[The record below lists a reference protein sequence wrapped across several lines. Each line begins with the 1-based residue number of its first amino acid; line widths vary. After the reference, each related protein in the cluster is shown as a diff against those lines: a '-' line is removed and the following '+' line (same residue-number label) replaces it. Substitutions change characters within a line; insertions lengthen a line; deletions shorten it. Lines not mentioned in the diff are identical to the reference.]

1 MVGPARGGRERAVE
15 PLGAPVAAIPTART
29 SRQAG
34 RRALGAVLPVLPAG
48 VFLAVFFVYPLARMV
63 LLSLG
68 DERGLFVHYAAIVGS
83 PVYMTVLAMT
93 FETALGVTAFCVLLG
108 VPTAYLLA
116 GVRGRLAG
124 VLLVAV
130 VLPFLTSILIRTYAW
145 MAILG
150 RDGVVNRLLL
160 ASGLVSAP
168 LPLMHNAFGVYV
180 GMVHVLLP
188 FMILPVYS
196 VMTGIDATLLRA
208 AQSLGATPSRTLVT
222 VVLPLALPGIASG
235 ALLVFLIAIGFYI
248 TPALLGGMKQVM
260 ISNLIE
266 IQVVELLNWGFASAL
281 ALVLLV
287 ATIVIMVVFDRFL
300 GLDRL
305 TV

>member
-1 MVGPARGGRERAVE
+1 
-15 PLGAPVAAIPTART
+15 
-29 SRQAG
+29 
-34 RRALGAVLPVLPAG
+34 
-48 VFLAVFFVYPLARMV
+48 
-63 LLSLG
+63 
-68 DERGLFVHYAAIVGS
+68 
-83 PVYMTVLAMT
+83 MTVLGLT
-93 FETALGVTAFCVLLG
+93 FKTALGVTVLCVVLG

-116 GVRGRLAG
+116 GLQGTWRN

-150 RDGVVNRLLL
+150 RNGVVNQLLL
-160 ASGLVSAP
+160 GAGLTEAP
-168 LPLMHNAFGVYV
+168 VRLMHNELGVYV

-196 VMTGIDATLLRA
+196 VMSAIDHRLLRA
-208 AQSLGATPSRTLVT
+208 AESLGASPRRALLT
-222 VVLPLALPGIASG
+222 VFLPLALPGIASG

-248 TPALLGGMKQVM
+248 TPALLGGPKQVM

-266 IQVVELLNWGFASAL
+266 VQVTELLQWGFGSAL
-281 ALVLLV
+281 AFVLLA
-287 ATIVIMVVFDRFL
+287 ATVLLMVLFDRFL
-300 GLDRL
+300 GLERL

>member
-1 MVGPARGGRERAVE
+1 MTAAM
-15 PLGAPVAAIPTART
+15 GA
-29 SRQAG
+29 
-34 RRALGAVLPVLPAG
+34 RALRQWLPLAPALA
-48 VFLAVFFVYPLARMV
+48 FLAVFFVYPLVRM
-63 LLSLG
+63 LALSMEAKEG
-68 DERGLFVHYAAIVGS
+68 PFAYYASILAS
-83 PVYMTVLAMT
+83 PVYMTVLGLT
-93 FETALGVTAFCVLLG
+93 FKTALGVTVLCVVLG

-116 GVRGRLAG
+116 SLQGTWRN

-150 RDGVVNRLLL
+150 RNGVVNQLLL
-160 ASGLVSAP
+160 RVGLTEAP
-168 LPLMHNAFGVYV
+168 VRLMHNELGVYV

-196 VMTGIDATLLRA
+196 VMSAIDHRLLRA
-208 AQSLGATPSRTLVT
+208 AESLGASPRRALLT
-222 VVLPLALPGIASG
+222 VLLPLALPGIASG

-248 TPALLGGMKQVM
+248 TPALLGGPKQVM

-266 IQVVELLNWGFASAL
+266 VQVTELLQWGFGSAL
-281 ALVLLV
+281 AFVLLA
-287 ATIVIMVVFDRFL
+287 ATVLLMVLFDRFL
-300 GLDRL
+300 GLERL